1 MVSSTFRLLIL
12 CTQLALI
19 ILIININITHAQLQP
34 PEIPSAVC
42 DNNKGNY
49 TTNSTCQK
57 NLNNLLSSLLSNG
70 NGYGFYNSSGS
81 DRVYAI
87 GLCRGDVKSDACGK
101 CLTDATYVLPEACP
115 NQKEAIGWYDNCMLR
130 YSNRSLY
137 GLLQTIPSYFSWN
150 VQNVSSTNLDAFN
163 QKLTALFNGLTSEAA
178 GGGDLRTFA
187 VGNAS
192 VGASSNVT
200 IYGLAQCTPDL
211 SEVNCTNC
219 LDDALGDIPT
229 CCSGKVGGR
238 VVTPSCNIR
247 YETYSFFDSTTETPS
262 PSPPLAT
269 PSSAPPPSLG
279 TDTIPRGK
287 KSNTSR
293 TVIITVVTIVV
304 FLLLIIS
311 ICIYLRWKKR
321 KEKLEG
327 DEIGTEA
334 LQFDFNSIKIATNN
348 FSEANKLGRGGFG
361 AVYRGRLWNEEDIAV
376 KRLSRDS
383 AQGDIEFKNEV
394 ALVAKL
400 QHRNLVRLLGFCLE
414 GNERLLV
421 YEFVPNASLD
431 KFIFDPIKRAH
442 LDWDSR
448 YKIIVGIGR
457 GLLYLHEDSR
467 LRIIHR
473 DMKASNVL
481 LDAEMHPK
489 IADFGMARLFDL
501 DQTQGETSR
510 VVGTYGYMAPEYVMR
525 GQFSVKSD
533 VYSFGVLVLEII
545 SGQKNSSFHHGGHV
559 EDLLS
564 YAWKSWK
571 EGTASNLVDPML
583 KNGSRPEIMRCIH
596 IGLLCVQQTIADRP
610 TMAAVIL
617 MLTSSSVDNLPVP
630 SQPAFFMDGGGIG
643 SSSDMS
649 LGWENSS
656 GVTGSDPSRSGS
668 AQKSPHEVSIPITSY
683 LLSANGS

>member
-12 CTQLALI
+12 CTQLALL
-19 ILIININITHAQLQP
+19 ILIININITHAQLRP
-34 PEIPSAVC
+34 TIPSAVC

-49 TTNSTCQK
+49 TNSSTYQK
-57 NLNNLLSSLLSNG
+57 NLNDLLSSLLSNN
-70 NGYGFYNSSGS
+70 NGYGFYNSSRGQNS
-81 DRVYAI
+81 DTVFSI

-101 CLTDATYVLPEACP
+101 CISDATYALPELLVLTRRRQLDGPQIACYAM
-115 NQKEAIGWYDNCMLR
+115 Q
-130 YSNRSLY
+130 
-137 GLLQTIPSYFSWN
+137 
-150 VQNVSSTNLDAFN
+150 
-163 QKLTALFNGLTSEAA
+163 TALCTACWKLIQLTMRGTQRTYHLQAWMPLTKSSLPCSRDLEAKQ
-178 GGGDLRTFA
+178 L
-187 VGNAS
+187 
-192 VGASSNVT
+192 GAA
-200 IYGLAQCTPDL
+200 ICCTPDV
-211 SEVNCTNC
+211 SEVECAAC
-219 LDDALGDIPT
+219 IDGAFGDVPS
-229 CCSGKVGGR
+229 CCSGTIGYKR
-238 VVTPSCNIR
+238 
-247 YETYSFFDSTTETPS
+247 DTTAIA
-262 PSPPLAT
+262 PLAT
-269 PSSAPPPSLG
+269 PASAPPPPPAG
-279 TDTIPRGK
+279 ATTPGGK

-304 FLLLIIS
+304 FLLLILS

-334 LQFDFNSIKIATNN
+334 LQFDFNSIKVATNN

-421 YEFVPNASLD
+421 YEFVLNASLD

-473 DMKASNVL
+473 DMKASNIL

-545 SGQKNSSFHHGGHV
+545 SGQKNSSFRHGGNV

-571 EGTASNLVDPML
+571 EGTAANLVDPML

-617 MLTSSSVDNLPVP
+617 MLTSSSLDNLPAP
-630 SQPAFFMDGGGIG
+630 SQPAFFMDGGIG

-649 LGWENSS
+649 LGWENNS

-668 AQKSPHEVSIPITSY
+668 VQKSTHEASISTSSY
-683 LLSANGS
+683 LLSGNGS